1 VKYHFL
7 SFCIII
13 LKKIIRKKITKKLQK
28 NKNKNKKNCINRPSD
43 KYLNCEKLKKLFFH
57 KRSVKKKEGRTKKI
71 LQKNKDK
78 KGDKYTKYK
87 MIKIPSIQEKKYKTL
102 FQKKLKIIILSPL

>member
-1 VKYHFL
+1 
-7 SFCIII
+7 
-13 LKKIIRKKITKKLQK
+13 
-28 NKNKNKKNCINRPSD
+28 
-43 KYLNCEKLKKLFFH
+43 LFFH

-87 MIKIPSIQEKKYKTL
+87 MIKIPSIQEKNIKHY
-102 FQKKLKIIILSPL
+102 FFKK